1 MILPFNN
8 SAEAI
13 KDCVVRIDLRALGV
27 APAAGTAPL
36 VTDVEDGAP
45 ETELRGAGKGAFS
58 YTAPGDVVT
67 IKIDVK
73 PRNYR
78 VLSVR

>member
-8 SAEAI
+8 SAKDV
-13 KDCVVRIDLRALGV
+13 KDCVLRVDLRALGI
-27 APAAGTAPL
+27 APVVGTAPV
-36 VTDVEDGAP
+36 VTDVEEGAP
-45 ETELRGAGKGAFS
+45 ETELRGGGKGAFS
-58 YTAPGDVVT
+58 YTAAGDVVT